1 MYYHG
6 GRVVGLD
13 PMEKVR
19 KDKLYQI
26 IRGDGDKMFSVMSFL
41 SIMSLVSVLFMEKE
55 RENVHIQIY
64 L

>member
-1 MYYHG
+1 MYCHG

-19 KDKLYQI
+19 KDKIYQI
-26 IRGDGDKMFSVMSFL
+26 IRGDGDKMFSVTSFL

-55 RENVHIQIY
+55 RENVHIQVY